1 MRKVNFALISDVL
14 FFALCAFI
22 LSFTLIR
29 FYTKSAVTALI
40 CAVGVAVACAVIAF
54 FILYSKRK
62 KHLIV
67 SLGESEKKSLSLHLS
82 VCGAREVHNLFLSAL
97 DGAYIGDNLVQ
108 DEENAYFFNFKLSP
122 VSPDDIAEI
131 IKSDVTKKKCVFCC
145 EASPAAL
152 SLAEDFEIR
161 ITCVSEIY
169 ALLKDKNLLPEKYAL
184 GNVKKPNI
192 FKRIKKRF
200 NRRLCPSL
208 FFCGLSLLFFSF
220 FTSHSVTIYYVV
232 SGGLLMVLSAV
243 SLLFGQTS

>member
-1 MRKVNFALISDVL
+1 MKKLNFALISDVL

-40 CAVGVAVACAVIAF
+40 CAVGCAVAIAVIAF
-54 FILYSKRK
+54 FVLYSKRK
-62 KHLIV
+62 KHLIL

-82 VCGAREVHNLFLSAL
+82 VCSTREVHKLFMSAL
-97 DGAYIGDNLVQ
+97 EGSYIEDNIVQ

-131 IKSDVTKKKCVFCC
+131 IKSDVPKKKCVFCC
-145 EASPAAL
+145 EVSPAAL

-169 ALLKDKNLLPEKYAL
+169 ALLKDKKLLPEKYAL

-220 FTSHSVTIYYVV
+220 FTSASVTVYYIV

>member
-1 MRKVNFALISDVL
+1 MRKLNFALISDVL

-40 CAVGVAVACAVIAF
+40 CAIGCAVIGGTVAF

-62 KHLIV
+62 KHLIM

-82 VCGAREVHNLFLSAL
+82 VCGTREIHKLFLSAL
-97 DGAYIGDNLVQ
+97 NGAYLEENVIQ
-108 DEENAYFFNFKLSP
+108 DEDCAYFFNFKLSP
-122 VSPDDIAEI
+122 VSPDDIADI
-131 IKSDVTKKKCVFCC
+131 IKSDVEKKKCVFCC

-161 ITCVSEIY
+161 IICVSELY

-184 GNVKKPNI
+184 GNVKKPNV

-200 NRRLCPSL
+200 NRKLCPSL

-220 FTSHSVTIYYVV
+220 FTSYPVYYIVF
-232 SGGLLMVLSAV
+232 GGLLLMLSAV
-243 SLLFGQTS
+243 SLLFGQPS

>member
-1 MRKVNFALISDVL
+1 MKKVNFALISDVL
-14 FFALCAFI
+14 FFGLCAFI

-40 CAVGVAVACAVIAF
+40 CAIGIAVACAISAF

-82 VCGAREVHNLFLSAL
+82 VCGTKEIHRLFLSAI
-97 DGAYIGDNLVQ
+97 DGAYLDKNIVRDG
-108 DEENAYFFNFKLSP
+108 ENAYFFNFKLSP

-131 IKSDVTKKKCVFCC
+131 IKSDAPEKKCVYCC
-145 EASPAAL
+145 EVSPAAL
-152 SLAEDFEIR
+152 SLAEDFDIK

-169 ALLKDKNLLPEKYAL
+169 ALLKDKGLLPEKYAL
-184 GNVKKPNI
+184 GNVKKPNF
-192 FKRIKKRF
+192 FKKIKKRF

-208 FFCGLSLLFFSF
+208 FFCGLTLLFFSF
-220 FTSHSVTIYYVV
+220 FTSYSISVYYIVC
-232 SGGLLMVLSAV
+232 GGLLLVLSAV
-243 SLLFGQTS
+243 SILFGQPS

>member
-1 MRKVNFALISDVL
+1 MKKLNFALISDVL
-14 FFALCAFI
+14 FFGLCAFI

-40 CAVGVAVACAVIAF
+40 CAVGCAVACAITAF

-82 VCGAREVHNLFLSAL
+82 VCSTREIHRLFLSAL
-97 DGAYIGDNLVQ
+97 EGAYLEDNTVRDGAC
-108 DEENAYFFNFKLSP
+108 AYFFNFKLSP

-131 IKSDVTKKKCVFCC
+131 IKSDVPEKKCVFCC

-152 SLAEDFEIR
+152 SLAEDFDIR
-161 ITCVSEIY
+161 ITCIAEIY
-169 ALLKDKNLLPEKYAL
+169 ALFKDKGLLPEKYAL

-220 FTSHSVTIYYVV
+220 FTSHSVTIYYIV
-232 SGGLLMVLSAV
+232 SGGLLMLLSAV
-243 SLLFGQTS
+243 SLLFGQPS

>member
-1 MRKVNFALISDVL
+1 MKKVNFALISDVL
-14 FFALCAFI
+14 FFGLCAFI

-40 CAVGVAVACAVIAF
+40 CAIGIAVACAISAF
-54 FILYSKRK
+54 FILYYKRK

-82 VCGAREVHNLFLSAL
+82 VCGTKEIHRLFLSAI
-97 DGAYIGDNLVQ
+97 DGAYL
-108 DEENAYFFNFKLSP
+108 DENIIRDGECAYFFNFKLSP

-131 IKSDVTKKKCVFCC
+131 IRSDVSEKKCVYCC

-152 SLAEDFEIR
+152 SLAEDFDIR

-169 ALLKDKNLLPEKYAL
+169 ALLKDKKLLPEKYAL

-192 FKRIKKRF
+192 FKKIKKRF

-208 FFCGLSLLFFSF
+208 FFCGLTLLFFSF
-220 FTSHSVTIYYVV
+220 FTSYSISVYYIV
-232 SGGLLMVLSAV
+232 SGGLLLVLSAV
-243 SLLFGQTS
+243 SILFGQPS